1 MRRLRIVLILRG
13 LLALF
18 FLVLGVVLLAQGR
31 GVPGVFAIVVAIT
44 NAALIAALVRR
55 QLRIERGPGA

>member
-31 GVPGVFAIVVAIT
+31 GVAGVFAIVVAIT

>member
-1 MRRLRIVLILRG
+1 MRRLRTVLILRG

-31 GVPGVFAIVVAIT
+31 GVSGVFAIVVAIT
-44 NAALIAALVRR
+44 NGALIAALVRR

>member
-1 MRRLRIVLILRG
+1 MRRLRTVLILRG

-18 FLVLGVVLLAQGR
+18 FLVVGVVLLAQGR
-31 GVPGVFAIVVAIT
+31 GVFGGFAIVVAIT
-44 NAALIAALVRR
+44 NAALIVALVRR